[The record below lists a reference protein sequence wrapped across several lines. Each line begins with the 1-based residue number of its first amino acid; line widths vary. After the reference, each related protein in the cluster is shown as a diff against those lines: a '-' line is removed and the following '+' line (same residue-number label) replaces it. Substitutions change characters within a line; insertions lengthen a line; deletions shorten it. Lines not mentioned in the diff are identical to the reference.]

1 MQVSELMSRNP
12 VYVETKE
19 PVSSAAQLMRARNIG
34 VMPVCDAR
42 GRLAG
47 MLTDRDIAV
56 RCVAANLDT
65 RQTPVED
72 VMTRGAVTAAP
83 EEEVQTALD
92 RMHAEQVR
100 RLPVV
105 EGGKLVGML
114 SLADVARTRAMD
126 MEAARALSGITS
138 NICRKQ

>member
-1 MQVSELMSRNP
+1 MQVSEVMSRNP
-12 VYVETKE
+12 VYVETGE

-42 GRLAG
+42 GKLTG
-47 MLTDRDIAV
+47 MLTDRDIV
-56 RCVAANLDT
+56 IRCVAARRDAG
-65 RQTPVED
+65 QTPVED
-72 VMTRGAVTAAP
+72 IMSRGAVTAAP
-83 EEEVQTALD
+83 DEEVQAALD
-92 RMHAEQVR
+92 RMHDEQIR

-105 EGGKLVGML
+105 EGEKLVGML

-126 MEAARALSGITS
+126 MEAARALSGITA